1 MKPIVVALAIVLLSA
16 TATFSQIPSQTSVP
30 VSSVRVVDGDTF
42 QAVALVW
49 PRISIEA
56 GMRIAGIDTPEI
68 NGKCPAEK
76 DMAKKAKARLEQI
89 LSYGDVRVT
98 VLHEDKYAAR
108 VDVVVSAKGVNPA
121 TILLQENFAKPYS
134 GVGPRPVWCPQ

>member
-1 MKPIVVALAIVLLSA
+1 MKPSVMALSA
-16 TATFSQIPSQTSVP
+16 LLIAAPAFSQAPVQALIP

-49 PRISIEA
+49 PRVSVEV
-56 GMRIAGIDTPEI
+56 GVRLAGIDAPEI
-68 NGKCPAEK
+68 NGKCVAEK
-76 DMAKKAKARLEQI
+76 ELAKKAKARLEQI

-108 VDVVVSAKGVNPA
+108 VDAVVSAKGVDPA
-121 TILLQENFAKPYS
+121 TILLQEGLAKPYTGS
-134 GVGPRPVWCPQ
+134 GPRPAWCQ